1 VASRAYKGWVG
12 ELFPPGTRP
21 ADFLHLYSRRFTT
34 VEGNTTFYAIPNQ
47 ETVARWAT
55 DTPPGFEFCL
65 KLPRDITHNQQLQP
79 YIPDALKFIEVM
91 RPLGKRLGPIFAQ
104 LPPSYAPTLLD
115 DLTAFLS
122 AWPHTEIPL
131 ALEVRHRDWFKEP
144 HASNLEA
151 LLEKLGV
158 GRVLLDSRP
167 IYTGDDDPQL
177 QSERRK
183 PKLPVQFSITAP
195 FSLIRFISHPNLE
208 INQPF
213 MAEWVTQIQ
222 QWLQQGKRIYFFVH
236 CPLEERSPNTARHF
250 QKLLE
255 QNGVKVP
262 PLPWDNLDSP
272 PNQLNLW

>member
-1 VASRAYKGWVG
+1 M
-12 ELFPPGTRP
+12 
-21 ADFLHLYSRRFTT
+21 
-34 VEGNTTFYAIPNQ
+34 
-47 ETVARWAT
+47 
-55 DTPPGFEFCL
+55 
-65 KLPRDITHNQQLQP
+65 PRDITHNQQLQP